1 MDRRSF
7 LGAGALAGLA
17 VAAPLTLPTSGRA
30 ATPDGATWPSPR
42 GDEEAALEPS
52 LPIVDPHHHLWDLR
66 PGVPRFMFP
75 DVLADLGSSGH
86 NITQTVFIEC
96 GSMYRAAGPREMRFV
111 GEVEFVNGVAAQSAS
126 GNYGPTRLISG
137 IVGRADFTTGDQVKP
152 VLEALIHAGDGRLK
166 GTRYNAFWTDIPVM
180 GMEHAPL
187 ITPKGLLSDA
197 RFREGSAM
205 LADYGLSM
213 DTGCFHP
220 QLMDMAAFASAIPR
234 VTMVLN
240 HVGGPLTIGRYG
252 ADMAATFADWK
263 KGMAEVARRPNVMVK
278 LGGLGQDW
286 NYPIGHVD
294 PPTNSV
300 ALAEK
305 WKPWIET
312 TIELFGVQRCMFES
326 NFPVDKTTC
335 SYGTIWNA
343 FKRITASASADE
355 KAALYAGVA
364 RKVYRLPVAVAS
376 AAP

>member
-7 LGAGALAGLA
+7 LGTGALAGLA
-17 VAAPLTLPTSGRA
+17 VAAPLTLPASARA
-30 ATPDGATWPSPR
+30 AAPGAPVWPTPR
-42 GDEEAALEPS
+42 GDEEPALEPG

-75 DVLADLGSSGH
+75 EVLADLGASGH

-96 GSMYRAAGPREMRFV
+96 GSMYRAEGPRDMRFV

-126 GNYGPTRLISG
+126 GSYGPMRVASG
-137 IVGRADFTTGDQVKP
+137 IVGRVDFTTGDAVKP

-197 RFREGSAM
+197 KFRAGAAS
-205 LADYGLSM
+205 LTGYGLSL

-220 QLMDMAAFASAIPR
+220 QLMDMAEFASAIPNL
-234 VTMVLN
+234 TMVLN
-240 HVGGPLTIGRYG
+240 HLGGPLIIGRY
-252 ADMAATFADWK
+252 AANPAATFAEWK
-263 KGMAEVARRPNVMVK
+263 KGMTELAKRPNVVVK
-278 LGGLGQDW
+278 LGGQGQDW

-294 PPTNSV
+294 PPTSSA
-300 ALAEK
+300 ALAQK

-335 SYGTIWNA
+335 SYGTVWNA
-343 FKRITASASADE
+343 FKRITASASPDE

-364 RKVYRLPVAVAS
+364 RKVYRLPIQTAS
-376 AAP
+376 ATP

>member
-17 VAAPLTLPTSGRA
+17 VASPFASSPAARA
-30 ATPDGATWPSPR
+30 AAPDAATWPTPR
-42 GDEEAALEPS
+42 GDEEPALEPG

-75 DVLADLGSSGH
+75 DLLVDFGSSGH
-86 NITQTVFIEC
+86 NIAQTVFIEC
-96 GSMYRAAGPREMRFV
+96 GSMYRADGPREMRFV

-126 GNYGPTRLISG
+126 GNYGPTRVASG
-137 IVGRADFTTGDQVKP
+137 IVGRVDFTTGDAVKP

-187 ITPKGLLSDA
+187 ISPKGLLSDTK
-197 RFREGSAM
+197 FRQGAAA
-205 LADYGLSM
+205 LANYGLSM
-213 DTGCFHP
+213 DTGCYHP
-220 QLMDMAAFASAIPR
+220 QLMDMAAFAAAIPN

-240 HVGGPLTIGRYG
+240 HVGGPLTIGRYA
-252 ADMAATFADWK
+252 ADPAATFAEWK
-263 KGMAEVARRPNVMVK
+263 KGMTEVAKRPNMMVK

-294 PPTNSV
+294 PPTTSA
-300 ALAEK
+300 ALSEK
-305 WKPWIET
+305 WKPWMET

-326 NFPVDKTTC
+326 NFPVDKTTA

-343 FKRITASASADE
+343 FKRITTKASGDE
-355 KAALYAGVA
+355 KAALYAGTA
-364 RKVYRLPVAVAS
+364 RKVYRLPVMTAS
-376 AAP
+376 ATP

>member
-17 VAAPLTLPTSGRA
+17 VTAPLAVSTSGRA
-30 ATPDGATWPSPR
+30 AAPNEPSWPNPR
-42 GDEEAALEPS
+42 GDEEAALEPG
-52 LPIVDPHHHLWDLR
+52 LAIVDPHHHLWDLR

-96 GSMYRAAGPREMRFV
+96 GSMYRADVPRAMRFV

-126 GNYGPTRLISG
+126 GNYGPIRVASG
-137 IVGRADFTTGDQVKP
+137 IVGRADFTTGDAVKP
-152 VLEALIHAGDGRLK
+152 VLEALIRAGDGRLK
-166 GTRYNAFWTDIPVM
+166 GTRFNAFYTDIPVM

-187 ITPKGLLSDA
+187 ITPKGLLSDGK
-197 RFREGSAM
+197 FRQAAAL

-240 HVGGPLTIGRYG
+240 HVGGPLIIGRYA
-252 ADMAATFADWK
+252 ADMSVTFADWK
-263 KGMAEVARRPNVMVK
+263 KGMAELAKRPNVMVK

-286 NYPIGHVD
+286 NYPIGHIG
-294 PPTNSV
+294 PPTTSV
-300 ALAEK
+300 ALAER

-312 TIELFGVQRCMFES
+312 TIELFGVQRCMLES

-335 SYGTIWNA
+335 SYGTVWNA
-343 FKRITASASADE
+343 FKRITANASADE
-355 KAALYAGVA
+355 KAALYAGVE
-364 RKVYRLPVAVAS
+364 RRVYRLPVVVAS
-376 AAP
+376 AP